1 MNKIILQHLRI
12 TITIKVTTIQR
23 YLVELISTYQFPKNN
38 NNNRYINQSAQAT
51 IISPSVYNK
60 INSNLPRDQRA
71 LLPRSTT
78 AALINRE
85 EGRKIRG
92 PTITPEVH
100 SVAV

>member
-1 MNKIILQHLRI
+1 MNRIILQHLQI
-12 TITIKVTTIQR
+12 TITIKVTTNPR
-23 YLVELISTYQFPKNN
+23 YLVELISTCRFPKSNN
-38 NNNRYINQSAQAT
+38 SPSINQSAQAT
-51 IISPSVYNK
+51 TINLSVYHK

-78 AALINRE
+78 AALINRD

-92 PTITPEVH
+92 PTITSEAH